1 MPVNKKKTITFLFI
15 LILLSLF
22 LSGLVYILFLKK
34 TKEDPKQS
42 SYDSRSEVYW
52 QRLQNRPEVLIG
64 PGYPQD
70 LRDFLETLRGKESY
84 LWKGDRDKTYE
95 YLLETYPD
103 ERAHVLYAL
112 YVAFMNWKEKSLEL
126 EQREDLSSYEKLTAV
141 NRMSEQIFPLMIRN
155 LIFPKHPTTPPVF
168 LLSYLEDY
176 VQKNPY
182 SYSRERKRIFLKK
195 KKELYQNEKWEI
207 QSWESPTFLRQVIEL
222 IYSREILEMSEEEK
236 TSYRNAKLEE
246 LKADFWN

>member
-1 MPVNKKKTITFLFI
+1 M
-15 LILLSLF
+15 
-22 LSGLVYILFLKK
+22 SGLVYFLFLKK
-34 TKEDPKQS
+34 TNQDPKLS

-52 QRLQNRPEVLIG
+52 QRLQNRPEVLFG
-64 PGYPQD
+64 PSYPKD

-112 YVAFMNWKEKSLEL
+112 YVAFMNWKEKSFEV

-141 NRMSEQIFPLMIRN
+141 NRLSEQIFPDMIRN
-155 LIFPKHPTTPPVF
+155 LIFPKHPTNPPVF